1 MRLPKSLTAAL
12 VPLVAAIAP
21 AALSAILAS
30 SRRATMFA
38 SLQLPEVLAELAA
51 IAEVSPAMVLD
62 AAVVSAALLSFLPHA
77 TTAKAATASIAAL
90 DLDTTI
96 VPSPSK
102 SPQKTAPVI
111 EAALVVLSGIRA
123 RSVHTA
129 FFPLL
134 REPPT
139 ADGRI

>member
-1 MRLPKSLTAAL
+1 
-12 VPLVAAIAP
+12 
-21 AALSAILAS
+21 
-30 SRRATMFA
+30 
-38 SLQLPEVLAELAA
+38 LAELAA
-51 IAEVSPAMVLD
+51 IAEVSRAIVLD

-77 TTAKAATASIAAL
+77 TTAKAATASIATL
-90 DLDTTI
+90 HLDTTI
-96 VPSPSK
+96 VPPPSK
-102 SPQKTAPVI
+102 SPEKTAPVI